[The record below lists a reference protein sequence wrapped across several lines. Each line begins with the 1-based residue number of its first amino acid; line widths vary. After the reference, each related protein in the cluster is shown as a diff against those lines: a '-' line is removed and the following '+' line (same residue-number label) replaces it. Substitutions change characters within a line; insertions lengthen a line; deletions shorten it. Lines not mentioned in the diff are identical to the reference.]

1 MGRHEDVRQQRQ
13 VLYLGS
19 SAALGALRRSMEAHG
34 TVTRT
39 RLTPAVDA
47 VIADPEVSPDH
58 PTVRAADS
66 LGIPVLQPAAAAEQL
81 AEWKGRPDPAPS
93 VPERGRS
100 SWSFRPGSR

>member
-1 MGRHEDVRQQRQ
+1 MGRHEGAQTQLQ
-13 VLYLGS
+13 VLYLGN

-34 TVTRT
+34 MVTRT

-47 VIADPEVSPDH
+47 VVTDPGIPADH

-66 LGIPVLQPAAAAEQL
+66 LGIPVLQPAEAIEKL
-81 AEWKGRPDPAPS
+81 ARWMDDTPPAHAVPDGS
-93 VPERGRS
+93 RS